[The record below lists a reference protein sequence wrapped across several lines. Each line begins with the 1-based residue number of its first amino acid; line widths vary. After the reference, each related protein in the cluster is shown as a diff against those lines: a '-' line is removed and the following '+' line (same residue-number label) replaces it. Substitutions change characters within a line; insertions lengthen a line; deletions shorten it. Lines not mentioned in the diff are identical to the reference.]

1 MININSKAKY
11 EVLEDISINQLVTV
25 DGGSILMKDYL
36 LSLKEG
42 LNHLFLSAEQGLDKR
57 SNNILVIILPKQK
70 FNVMKWVTKVY
81 EKKQQQRMKYYHI

>member
-1 MININSKAKY
+1 LI
-11 EVLEDISINQLVTV
+11 
-25 DGGSILMKDYL
+25 KDYL

-81 EKKQQQRMKYYHI
+81 EKKQ